1 MTEDKILTPESDPN
15 APRTCEGHGEPAPS
29 LREPSPQVT
38 DGVSSQSAPAPTE
51 ETGLPES
58 QEPVALTVAVPT
70 AVTMWN
76 DTKIMNLSWRTAK
89 MLSASALVP
98 EHYRNSPE
106 NCLVAI
112 DLANRLGLSPIMV
125 MQNLY
130 VVKGKPSWSGSFCA
144 AAINGS
150 GRFTPL
156 EYCFVG
162 LPGTDEH
169 GCYALARRRGS
180 GDVCRSETVTMK
192 MAAREGWLN
201 KPGSKWQT
209 MPVQMMMY
217 RAAAFFARA
226 HCSDI
231 LLGIPTYEEVQD
243 VSGYETVEKTT
254 VTLDPQ

>member
-1 MTEDKILTPESDPN
+1 MSEELKVTSETVTETPE
-15 APRTCEGHGEPAPS
+15 EIQIPAP
-29 LREPSPQVT
+29 
-38 DGVSSQSAPAPTE
+38 
-51 ETGLPES
+51 
-58 QEPVALTVAVPT
+58 QEPLAMQVAVPT
-70 AVTMWN
+70 AVSMWN
-76 DTKIMNLSWRTAK
+76 DVKLMNMSFRTAK
-89 MLSASALVP
+89 MLCGSGIVP
-98 EHYRNSPE
+98 DQYRNSPE

-156 EYCFVG
+156 EYVFVG
-162 LPGTDEH
+162 EPGTPSH
-169 GCYALARRRGS
+169 GCYAKAMRLSTGAS
-180 GDVCRSETVTMK
+180 CVSDTITLQ
-192 MAAREGWLN
+192 MAKSEGWLN

-226 HCSDI
+226 HCPEI

-243 VSGYETVEKTT
+243 VRGYETDGKTV
-254 VTLDPQ
+254 VTLDPAEKG

>member
-1 MTEDKILTPESDPN
+1 MSEELKPTPETVTE
-15 APRTCEGHGEPAPS
+15 APEEIQIPAP
-29 LREPSPQVT
+29 
-38 DGVSSQSAPAPTE
+38 
-51 ETGLPES
+51 
-58 QEPVALTVAVPT
+58 QEPLALQVAVPT
-70 AVTMWN
+70 AVSMWN
-76 DTKIMNLSWRTAK
+76 DVKLMNMSFRMAK
-89 MLSASALVP
+89 MLSGTGIVP
-98 EHYRNSPE
+98 EQYRNSPE

-156 EYCFVG
+156 EYVFVG
-162 LPGTDEH
+162 EPGTPSH
-169 GCYALARRRGS
+169 GCYAKAMRLSTGAS
-180 GDVCRSETVTMK
+180 CVSDTITLQMAMK
-192 MAAREGWLN
+192 EGWYSKKDRN
-201 KPGSKWQT
+201 GNETSKWQT

-226 HCSDI
+226 HCPEI

-243 VSGYETVEKTT
+243 VRGYETDGKTV
-254 VTLDPQ
+254 VTLDPAEKG

>member
-1 MTEDKILTPESDPN
+1 MSEEAKAVETPVTESSMDELPTQNQDP
-15 APRTCEGHGEPAPS
+15 
-29 LREPSPQVT
+29 L
-38 DGVSSQSAPAPTE
+38 
-51 ETGLPES
+51 
-58 QEPVALTVAVPT
+58 ALSVAVPT

-76 DTKIMNLSWRTAK
+76 DVKIMNLSFRTAK
-89 MLSASALVP
+89 MLSCSALVP
-98 EHYRNSPE
+98 DIYRNSAE

-112 DLANRLGLSPIMV
+112 DLANRLGLSPLMV

-156 EYCFVG
+156 EFVFVG
-162 LPGTDEH
+162 EPGTNSH
-169 GCYALARRRGS
+169 GCYAKANRRANGAS
-180 GDVCRSETVTMK
+180 CVSDTITIQ
-192 MAAREGWLN
+192 MAKSEGWFN
-201 KPGSKWQT
+201 KAGSKWQT

-226 HCSDI
+226 HCPDI

-243 VSGYETVEKTT
+243 VRGYSDTAPAPEAPKK
-254 VTLDPQ
+254 VTLNDL

>member
-1 MTEDKILTPESDPN
+1 MSEEIKNNDPQVEN
-15 APRTCEGHGEPAPS
+15 PAP
-29 LREPSPQVT
+29 E
-38 DGVSSQSAPAPTE
+38 DTE
-51 ETGLPES
+51 LPEA
-58 QEPVALTVAVPT
+58 QEPVAISVAVPT

-76 DTKIMNLSWRTAK
+76 DVKLMNMSFRTAR
-89 MLSASALVP
+89 MLSTSALVP
-98 EHYRNSPE
+98 DAYRQSPE

-112 DLANRLGLSPIMV
+112 DIANRMGVSPLMV

-156 EYCFVG
+156 EYIFVG
-162 LPGTDEH
+162 EPGQPSY
-169 GCYALARRRGS
+169 GCYASAKRLSNGVRCFS
-180 GDVCRSETVTMK
+180 DTITMA
-192 MAAREGWLN
+192 MAAAEGWLN
-201 KPGSKWQT
+201 KPGSKWKT

-231 LLGIPTYEEVQD
+231 LLGLPTYEEVQD
-243 VSGYETVEKTT
+243 VRGYESENQPTV
-254 VTLDPQ
+254 VSLDPQGGDKNA

>member
-1 MTEDKILTPESDPN
+1 MSEEIKQGAAQVEN
-15 APRTCEGHGEPAPS
+15 PA
-29 LREPSPQVT
+29 
-38 DGVSSQSAPAPTE
+38 AE
-51 ETGLPES
+51 ETELPEA
-58 QEPVALTVAVPT
+58 QEPVTLSVAVPT

-76 DTKIMNLSWRTAK
+76 DAKLMNMSFRTAR
-89 MLSASALVP
+89 MLSCSALVP
-98 EHYRNSPE
+98 DAYKQSPE

-112 DLANRLGLSPIMV
+112 DIANRMGVSPLMV

-156 EYCFVG
+156 EYVFVG
-162 LPGTDEH
+162 EPGQPTY
-169 GCYALARRRGS
+169 GCYATAIRASNGVRCFS
-180 GDVCRSETVTMK
+180 DTITMA
-192 MAAREGWLN
+192 MANAEGWLS
-201 KPGSKWQT
+201 KPGSKWKT

-231 LLGIPTYEEVQD
+231 LLGLPTYEEVQD
-243 VSGYETVEKTT
+243 VKGYTDENQTT
-254 VTLDPQ
+254 VVQLEKQGGEVNG